1 METETYKVAKEILE
15 KFGAEQLSARSG
27 FVSGASSLNA
37 SMSRLSGTPGRPH
50 PPGNDLR
57 RCHTAVTTTAKAA
70 APRAQPPQ
78 QQQQQ
83 SLAGPNLST
92 SIVGDVANM
101 SIASQ
106 LDFPGD
112 GDRRSGSPALGPG
125 RPGMHGG
132 HLQRSENSGKIIYPL
147 I

>member
-1 METETYKVAKEILE
+1 M
-15 KFGAEQLSARSG
+15 
-27 FVSGASSLNA
+27 
-37 SMSRLSGTPGRPH
+37 
-50 PPGNDLR
+50 
-57 RCHTAVTTTAKAA
+57 
-70 APRAQPPQ
+70 
-78 QQQQQ
+78 
-83 SLAGPNLST
+83 
-92 SIVGDVANM
+92 GDVAHM

-106 LDFPGD
+106 LDFAGD